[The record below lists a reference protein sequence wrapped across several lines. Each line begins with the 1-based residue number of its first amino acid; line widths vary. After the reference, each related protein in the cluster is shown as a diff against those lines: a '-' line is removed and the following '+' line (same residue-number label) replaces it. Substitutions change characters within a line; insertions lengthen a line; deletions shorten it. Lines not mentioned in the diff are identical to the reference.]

1 MDPPSQ
7 LDTDI
12 AAIRAQISLLRH
24 RRKNLSSVLLS
35 SPSITTRLQRASHS
49 TKPPPPSL
57 ARALT
62 VLSKQARHNQTALHR
77 ICAGATA
84 YRVRDP
90 DPHAVDEGRILGIQI
105 EVFVNRAFIPPYHLL
120 LHRPSPASPALKI
133 HHHTIPP
140 CIPLAPLAAAHLP
153 QPSAAGGDP
162 ARPAQNLPRLV
173 RALRREL
180 VAYHLRLAAVEK
192 LRVVAGVPS
201 QATEKEGEL
210 GDVLNAGGEMEM
222 GRGGRRKRGQGRGS
236 VVAVVADAAV
246 REARCEWSSGLT
258 ARMKVSKDGVVEKVV
273 VRTAEGG
280 RDWEVEK
287 KGKGH
292 LGGLFGR
299 LGQEGRRGES

>member
-12 AAIRAQISLLRH
+12 AAIRAQISLLRQ
-24 RRKNLSSVLLS
+24 RRTNLSSVLLS
-35 SPSITTRLQRASHS
+35 SPSITTRLHRASHS

-90 DPHAVDEGRILGIQI
+90 DPHAVDEGRVLGIQI
-105 EVFVNRAFIPPYHLL
+105 EVFANRAFVPPYHLL

-140 CIPLAPLAAAHLP
+140 CVPLAPLAAAYLP
-153 QPSAAGGDP
+153 QPSAAAAAAGDP

-192 LRVVAGVPS
+192 LRVEAGVS
-201 QATEKEGEL
+201 GQAAEKEGL
-210 GDVLNAGGEMEM
+210 GDVLNAEMGMGTEM
-222 GRGGRRKRGQGRGS
+222 GRGGRRWRGQGRGR
-236 VVAVVADAAV
+236 VVSVVADAAV

-258 ARMKVSKDGVVEKVV
+258 ARMKVSKDGVIEKVV
-273 VRTAEGG
+273 ARTA
-280 RDWEVEK
+280 DWEVC
-287 KGKGH
+287 
-292 LGGLFGR
+292 LGG
-299 LGQEGRRGES
+299 

>member
-1 MDPPSQ
+1 MDPSQ
-7 LDTDI
+7 FDTDI

-24 RRKNLSSVLLS
+24 RRTNLSSILLS

-57 ARALT
+57 AGALT

-77 ICAGATA
+77 ICAGTTA

-90 DPHAVDEGRILGIQI
+90 DPHAADEGRVLGIQI
-105 EVFVNRAFIPPYHLL
+105 EVFVNRAFVPPYHLL

-140 CIPLAPLAAAHLP
+140 CIPLAPLAAAYLP
-153 QPSAAGGDP
+153 QPSAAGDP
-162 ARPAQNLPRLV
+162 ARPSQNLPRLV

-192 LRVVAGVPS
+192 LRVEAGVS
-201 QATEKEGEL
+201 DRAAEKEGGL
-210 GDVLNAGGEMEM
+210 GDVLNAEGEMEM
-222 GRGGRRKRGQGRGS
+222 EIGRGGRRRGGQGRGK

-246 REARCEWSSGLT
+246 REVRCEWSSGLT
-258 ARMKVSKDGVVEKVV
+258 ARMKVSKDGVVEKAVA
-273 VRTAEGG
+273 RTAEGG

-299 LGQEGRRGES
+299 LGQEGRGGES

>member
-1 MDPPSQ
+1 MDPSQ

-12 AAIRAQISLLRH
+12 ATIRAQISLLRH

-49 TKPPPPSL
+49 TKPPLPSL

-90 DPHAVDEGRILGIQI
+90 DPHAVDEGRVLGIQI
-105 EVFVNRAFIPPYHLL
+105 EVFVNRAFVPPYHLL

-140 CIPLAPLAAAHLP
+140 CVPLAPLAAAHLP
-153 QPSAAGGDP
+153 QPSAAGDP
-162 ARPAQNLPRLV
+162 ARPAQTLPRLV

-192 LRVVAGVPS
+192 LRVEAGVS
-201 QATEKEGEL
+201 GQTAEKEGL
-210 GDVLNAGGEMEM
+210 GDVLNAEMEMGMEM
-222 GRGGRRKRGQGRGS
+222 GRGGRRRRGQGRGR

-246 REARCEWSSGLT
+246 REVKFEWSSGLT

-273 VRTAEGG
+273 ARTAEGG

-287 KGKGH
+287 KGMGH

-299 LGQEGRRGES
+299 LGQEARRGDS